1 MVLWYCMVLFCVV
14 WCRLLLFGFVWCCMV
29 LFVVVWYC
37 KVLYGVVLCCMVSFV
52 VVWYCMVLYG
62 VVLHSIVMVEVP
74 AISYFPIPTDG
85 KGVLVWFHFLL
96 AAGKLLTGN
105 L

>member
-1 MVLWYCMVLFCVV
+1 MVASGSRVQCSAVQCSAVQCSAV
-14 WCRLLLFGFVWCCMV
+14 ESDQTQLL
-29 LFVVVWYC
+29 
-37 KVLYGVVLCCMVSFV
+37 
-52 VVWYCMVLYG
+52 
-62 VVLHSIVMVEVP
+62 VEVQ

-105 L
+105 S

>member
-1 MVLWYCMVLFCVV
+1 MPWRCEEEQLRNPGGVESDQTQ
-14 WCRLLLFGFVWCCMV
+14 LL
-29 LFVVVWYC
+29 
-37 KVLYGVVLCCMVSFV
+37 
-52 VVWYCMVLYG
+52 
-62 VVLHSIVMVEVP
+62 VEVP

-105 L
+105 S

>member
-1 MVLWYCMVLFCVV
+1 MTKKLTNSITTKKKLVVCIDYLWIQDFHGFYCLVKVMLESDQTQ
-14 WCRLLLFGFVWCCMV
+14 LL
-29 LFVVVWYC
+29 
-37 KVLYGVVLCCMVSFV
+37 
-52 VVWYCMVLYG
+52 
-62 VVLHSIVMVEVP
+62 VEVP

-105 L
+105 S